1 MPQGTVKSYDTESR
15 TGSVLTDAEEEITID
30 AGSLEGGGM
39 RFLRLGQRV
48 RFEIADDGG
57 RKVARTLRMVTFD

>member
-15 TGSVLTDAEEEITID
+15 TGSVLTDAEEEIAID

-48 RFEIADDGG
+48 RFEIADEGG
-57 RKVARTLRMVTFD
+57 RKVARSLRMVTFD